1 MTEQG
6 SITDPYK
13 TAFEATVTEIGEGEN
28 GLVYL
33 VLDQTW
39 FYPEGGG
46 QPADRGVIAGLSVTD
61 VQREDG
67 EIRHWVGEKGE
78 VNAGDTVACELNW
91 SRRFDYM
98 QQHHAQHLLSAV
110 LDDRFGAP
118 TESVHLGTEECAIEV
133 AREELT
139 EGEVLEAVDQVNRW
153 IQENRVITSTVMPLE
168 EAARYPLRKRPA
180 VSGDVRLVIVEG
192 VDYNPCG
199 GTHPARTGEV
209 QLVHLTGMERAR
221 GGLRLT
227 YLAGGRAV
235 ARLSE
240 LQRITDDASRLLNSP
255 PEGITDTLNK
265 QIDAHQRL
273 DKQLRSLNEQL
284 LEQLLADWLR
294 EAVDTK
300 EAVMSFIKEGLG
312 MKELQKLSAKA
323 VQALPDRVVLFVT
336 VSQDEN
342 RDSHLQFVLAAGRD
356 SHVDL
361 KKFEKD
367 VFALIQ
373 GKGGGSP
380 VKLQGGGKTELA
392 LETFTNQVA
401 DLINKDQ

>member
-13 TAFEATVTEIGEGEN
+13 TAFEATVTEIKEEGN
-28 GLVYL
+28 GAVYF

-46 QPADRGVIAGLSVTD
+46 QPADRGVIGGLSVTD

-67 EIRHWVGEKGE
+67 EIRHWLGESGE
-78 VNAGDTVACELNW
+78 VNVGDTVSCELNW

-118 TESVHLGTEECAIEV
+118 TVSVHLGSEECAIEV
-133 AREELT
+133 TRDDLREE
-139 EGEVLEAVDQVNRW
+139 EVLEAVDQVNRW

-168 EAARYPLRKRPA
+168 EAARYPLRKTPA

-192 VDYNPCG
+192 IDYNPCG

-235 ARLSE
+235 VRMRD
-240 LQRITDDASRLLNSP
+240 LQRITDEASRLLNSP
-255 PEGITDTLNK
+255 LEGITDTLNK

-273 DKQLRSLNEQL
+273 DKELRSLNGQL
-284 LEQLLADWLR
+284 LEQLLADWLKA
-294 EAVDTK
+294 AVDMK
-300 EAVMSFIKEGLG
+300 GAMVPFIKEGLG
-312 MKELQKLSAKA
+312 MKELQRLSAKA
-323 VQALPDRVVLFVT
+323 VQALPDRVVLFAT

-342 RDSHLQFVLAAGRD
+342 ADAHLQFVLAAGRD

-380 VKLQGGGKTELA
+380 VKLQGGGKTDLA

-401 DLINKDQ
+401 DLIKAGQ